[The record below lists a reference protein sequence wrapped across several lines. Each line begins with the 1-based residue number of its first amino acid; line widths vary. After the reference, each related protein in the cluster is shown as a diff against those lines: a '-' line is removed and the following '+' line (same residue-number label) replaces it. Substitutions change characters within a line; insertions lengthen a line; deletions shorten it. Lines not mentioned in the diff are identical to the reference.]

1 LQPVVGRFSIL
12 QPWLMVFVPRSTS
25 TTDSSRVGRARLSQ
39 AVFFQLSRAIIA
51 GEFEPGARISEPTL
65 STMLSVSRAPI
76 REALIELEL
85 RGLVE
90 FDPTGH
96 TRIPALTPRDI
107 EEIHAVRLM
116 IDPVAAGLAAEQ
128 GKPKDFAAL
137 EANIAATKSAK
148 TLADVSRLDAE
159 FHDRIVHA
167 TGNRRL
173 LLCWNSLRDQFALWL
188 TQMHL
193 RQEAVTHRVRQ
204 DSVESHRRLLEAI
217 RSGDAKKATEEGRR
231 HVAGWIRLMPRI
243 PK

>member
-1 LQPVVGRFSIL
+1 
-12 QPWLMVFVPRSTS
+12 MAVFVPKSAS
-25 TTDSSRVGRARLSQ
+25 PTDSSRAGRARLSQ
-39 AVFFQLSRAIIA
+39 SVFSQLSRAIIA
-51 GEFEPGARISEPTL
+51 GEFEPGSRISEPTL
-65 STMLSVSRAPI
+65 STMLGVSRAPI
-76 REALIELEL
+76 REALVELEL
-85 RGLVE
+85 RGLVV
-90 FDPTGH
+90 FDRTGH
-96 TRIPALTPRDI
+96 TRIPTLTPRDI

-159 FHDRIVHA
+159 FHDRIVRA

-188 TQMHL
+188 TQMQL

-204 DSVESHRRLLEAI
+204 DTVDSHRRLLEVI
-217 RSGDAKKATEEGRR
+217 RSGNAKKATDEGSR
-231 HVAGWIRLMPRI
+231 HVASWIKLMPRVT
-243 PK
+243 K

>member
-1 LQPVVGRFSIL
+1 
-12 QPWLMVFVPRSTS
+12 VPKNSPAANRSQVN
-25 TTDSSRVGRARLSQ
+25 RVRLSQ
-39 AVFFQLSRAIIA
+39 TVFSRLSRAIIA
-51 GEFEPGARISEPTL
+51 GDFEPGSRVSEPTL
-65 STMLSVSRAPI
+65 SAMLGVSRAPI

-116 IDPVAAGLAAEQ
+116 IDPVAAGLAAER
-128 GKPKDFAAL
+128 GKPEDFAAL
-137 EANIAATKSAK
+137 EANITATKSAQ

-167 TGNRRL
+167 AGNRRL

-188 TQMHL
+188 TQMQL
-193 RQEAVTHRVRQ
+193 RQEAVTHRTRQ
-204 DSVESHRRLLEAI
+204 DTVETHLKLLDSI
-217 RSGDAKKATEEGRR
+217 RSGDAKKASEEGRR
-231 HVAGWIRLMPRI
+231 HVSGWIKLMPRP
-243 PK
+243 PKKR

>member
-1 LQPVVGRFSIL
+1 MAVA
-12 QPWLMVFVPRSTS
+12 
-25 TTDSSRVGRARLSQ
+25 RVDRVRLSHT
-39 AVFFQLSRAIIA
+39 VCSRLSRAIIA
-51 GEFEPGARISEPTL
+51 GEFEPGSRVSEPTL
-65 STMLSVSRAPI
+65 SAMLGVSRAPI

-96 TRIPALTPRDI
+96 TRIPALTPQDI
-107 EEIHAVRLM
+107 EEIYTVRLM
-116 IDPVAAGLAAEQ
+116 IDPVAAGLAATHA
-128 GKPKDFAAL
+128 KADTFKAI

-188 TQMHL
+188 TQMQVRHQAATRHT
-193 RQEAVTHRVRQ
+193 RQETA
-204 DSVESHRRLLEAI
+204 ESHRKLLNVI
-217 RSGDAKKATEEGRR
+217 RSGNAKAAAEEARR
-231 HVAGWIRLMPRI
+231 HVAGWIRLMPEL
-243 PK
+243 PESTEE

>member
-1 LQPVVGRFSIL
+1 V
-12 QPWLMVFVPRSTS
+12 
-25 TTDSSRVGRARLSQ
+25 DRVRLSQ
-39 AVFFQLSRAIIA
+39 TVCSRLSRAIIA
-51 GEFEPGARISEPTL
+51 GDFAPGSRISEPTL
-65 STMLSVSRAPI
+65 STMLGVSRAPI

-96 TRIPALTPRDI
+96 TRIPELTPRDI

-116 IDPVAAGLAAEQ
+116 IDPVAAGLAAER
-128 GKPKDFAAL
+128 GHAKDFTSL

-167 TGNRRL
+167 AGNRRL

-188 TQMHL
+188 TQMQL

-204 DSVESHRRLLEAI
+204 DTVDSHRRLLEII

-231 HVAGWIRLMPRI
+231 HVASWIKLMPQV
-243 PK
+243 PVGG

>member
-1 LQPVVGRFSIL
+1 
-12 QPWLMVFVPRSTS
+12 
-25 TTDSSRVGRARLSQ
+25 
-39 AVFFQLSRAIIA
+39 
-51 GEFEPGARISEPTL
+51 
-65 STMLSVSRAPI
+65 MLSVSRAPI

-128 GKPKDFAAL
+128 GKPKDFAVL

-204 DSVESHRRLLEAI
+204 DAVESHRRLLEAI